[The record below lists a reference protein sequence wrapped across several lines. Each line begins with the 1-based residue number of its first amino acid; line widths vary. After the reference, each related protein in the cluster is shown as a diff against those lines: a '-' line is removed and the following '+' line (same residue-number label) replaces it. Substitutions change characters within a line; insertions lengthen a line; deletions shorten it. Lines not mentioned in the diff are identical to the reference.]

1 MASHGTGPR
10 RPEGPPDTS
19 SGLYGWL
26 DERLDLTA
34 IRTLAAEKTVPVHKR
49 EFWYCLGGIT
59 LFLFVVQVATG
70 ILLILYYRPS
80 AEEAYESVQFIVTQV
95 EFGWLIR
102 NVHGWSANLLIG
114 SAFLHMFSV
123 WLLTSYRKPRE
134 MTWVSG
140 AILLFLMMAFGFSGY
155 LLPWNELA
163 LFATKVGT
171 GIVGAVPLVG
181 PFAMRVLRGGDEVTG
196 ATLSRFYGFHVAV
209 LPAVT
214 TLLIGLHVLLVQ
226 RQGMSV
232 PIDVETA
239 ERAGAPPRS
248 RPFFPDFFLR
258 DLVLWYVAIAII
270 AALAAFLP
278 WELGKKADPFAP
290 VPPGIRPEWYFVA
303 MFHTL
308 KLIPGHVLGIEGE
321 VLGILGF
328 GVVALVL
335 IAIPF
340 LDRRAL
346 RGERNPVFTAMAWL
360 GIAYLVVFTI
370 VGYLAE

>member
-1 MASHGTGPR
+1 M
-10 RPEGPPDTS
+10 
-19 SGLYGWL
+19 
-26 DERLDLTA
+26 
-34 IRTLAAEKTVPVHKR
+34 
-49 EFWYCLGGIT
+49 
-59 LFLFVVQVATG
+59 
-70 ILLILYYRPS
+70 
-80 AEEAYESVQFIVTQV
+80 
-95 EFGWLIR
+95 
-102 NVHGWSANLLIG
+102 
-114 SAFLHMFSV
+114 
-123 WLLTSYRKPRE
+123 
-134 MTWVSG
+134 
-140 AILLFLMMAFGFSGY
+140 
-155 LLPWNELA
+155 
-163 LFATKVGT
+163 
-171 GIVGAVPLVG
+171 PLVG